1 MVAFCSGWLSNVS
14 CMIVTKKW
22 LLWIIKFRTVG
33 VCEAFVARGAWPSW
47 NVQQLFYCTMSR
59 AVLAE
64 AVLSNV
70 LYYIEHTKYIRQGS
84 AIACRN
90 FLLSVCFHKQCFPK
104 KNYTQLENLQ
114 AYTGTHSLAT
124 YLRNSHWEMFATNL
138 LLRDRLLTIG
148 EIAWYVCL
156 FVVVLLYDIFITG
169 PHLCGNSTFDAKHD
183 CCTGRYYCLERSKQ
197 SLEWQLDT

>member
-70 LYYIEHTKYIRQGS
+70 LYYIQHTKYIRQGS

-104 KNYTQLENLQ
+104 ELHTARKLSELTSIHRKTLN
-114 AYTGTHSLAT
+114 THVSSKQP
-124 YLRNSHWEMFATNL
+124 LRNVRYKPFAKGSASNYWGNRVVCMFVCCCTMVWYFYHWTPFMWQFNLRCKTL
-138 LLRDRLLTIG
+138 LLYR
-148 EIAWYVCL
+148 A
-156 FVVVLLYDIFITG
+156 VLL
-169 PHLCGNSTFDAKHD
+169 SWK
-183 CCTGRYYCLERSKQ
+183 K
-197 SLEWQLDT
+197 